1 MKDIIKF
8 ITTKPYIFIS
18 IPISFLLFLFILL
31 MDMRFGLL
39 IDFSKYNYVY
49 DIKSLKLND
58 FVIILLELII
68 IYILIT
74 FIMYIKYKKE
84 HINYYV
90 AEYKNLIKALKKM
103 SFDELLSI
111 TMFFYQDSNTFS
123 KNTERVINDYRF
135 LEKHI
140 QHTIEEEF
148 ENLKNKEILNYEIEY
163 GKLRGLLDVAA
174 QKYLNKELYNKKIEV
189 IKDRVNGTIK
199 LKKGFN
205 KKTYSFKE
213 S

>member
-1 MKDIIKF
+1 MKDIIKL

-31 MDMRFGLL
+31 IDMRFGLL

-49 DIKSLKLND
+49 DIKNLKLND

-90 AEYKNLIKALKKM
+90 AEYKNLIKAVKKM

-140 QHTIEEEF
+140 KHTIEEEF
-148 ENLKNKEILNYEIEY
+148 ENLKNKKILNYEIEY
-163 GKLRGLLDVAA
+163 GKLRGLLDVDA
-174 QKYLNKELYNKKIEV
+174 QNYLNKELYNKKIEI

-199 LKKGFN
+199 FKKGFN
-205 KKTYSFKE
+205 EKTYSFKE